1 MRPFSYLPEQAKLAS
16 LVAAAIAP
24 ATPRPSPTHV
34 PRRATKDAAPQRQGG
49 AALVAPSA
57 QMESIEDLKPPR
69 EGPIEARLQS
79 FVTLVR
85 ERAGA
90 ESVFIADAEG
100 LELASVRAE
109 PSLIALL
116 GEFTGVRRRV
126 ASVAGEAR
134 PLTMNVAVRSN
145 QWLQM
150 FWLDESAASPAI
162 ALVHRDLLSAAS
174 ADKLRSIVHSILEPL
189 R

>member
-1 MRPFSYLPEQAKLAS
+1 MRPFSYLPERAKLAS

-24 ATPRPSPTHV
+24 VPLRSSSSIGALDATTRSV
-34 PRRATKDAAPQRQGG
+34 P
-49 AALVAPSA
+49 VAERSLF
-57 QMESIEDLKPPR
+57 EDLEPPG
-69 EGPIEARLQS
+69 EGPIEVRLHS
-79 FVTLVR
+79 FVSLVR

-134 PLTMNVAVRSN
+134 PLTMIVAVHTN
-145 QWLQM
+145 QWLQI

-174 ADKLRSIVHSILEPL
+174 ANKLRSIVHSILEPL